1 MYFKVRFDS
10 CVLFLAFGWDGPF
23 LSAPMQSMQCPFWP
37 CTDRII
43 TSLAVA
49 SCSSATDRQDILE
62 VQQERVDCR
71 RANPLRYRNDAIYDL
86 QQIRLRRS
94 AFLSFFPPRDNISR
108 KKGLLPF
115 RFECDRL
122 RGGRIAILH
131 AAAARFPRTILYL

>member
-23 LSAPMQSMQCPFWP
+23 LSAPMQCPFWP

-62 VQQERVDCR
+62 VQQERADCR

-94 AFLSFFPPRDNISR
+94 AFLSYHREITFHVR
-108 KKGLLPF
+108 KDCCHFDLNVT
-115 RFECDRL
+115 DYV
-122 RGGRIAILH
+122 
-131 AAAARFPRTILYL
+131 AAATARFPRTIYKPIYRRVTD

>member
-1 MYFKVRFDS
+1 M
-10 CVLFLAFGWDGPF
+10 GWAISVCTNAMSF
-23 LSAPMQSMQCPFWP
+23 SA

-86 QQIRLRRS
+86 QQIRLH
-94 AFLSFFPPRDNISR
+94 LFPPRDNISR

-115 RFECDRL
+115 RFECDGL
-122 RGGRIAILH
+122 RGGGRAFLH
-131 AAAARFPRTILYL
+131 VFPAAARFPRTILYL